1 MHSELGEVVV
11 ASTVRDGDREIGIE
25 IADPLQDTTTQLW
38 HCTYRVAGARTHRVR
53 GADRLSALYAAL
65 LDVHR
70 APSLFGAPDTA
81 SGPREPAAARLPV
94 QPGSP
99 ARPREFGPPLGAR
112 TVDTAAGPVVVLLGR
127 PRRDPERPHTCLCPF
142 RIGDRT
148 EAFGQGFDDVHALT
162 AAISDVAAILAIPRD
177 WPARPTN
184 P

>member
-25 IADPLQDTTTQLW
+25 IADPRQDTTTQLW

-65 LDVHR
+65 LDVHS
-70 APSLFGAPDTA
+70 APSRFAAQGSA
-81 SGPREPAAARLPV
+81 SGPREPTAARFPAHR
-94 QPGSP
+94 GSP
-99 ARPREFGPPLGAR
+99 ARPREFGQPLGAR